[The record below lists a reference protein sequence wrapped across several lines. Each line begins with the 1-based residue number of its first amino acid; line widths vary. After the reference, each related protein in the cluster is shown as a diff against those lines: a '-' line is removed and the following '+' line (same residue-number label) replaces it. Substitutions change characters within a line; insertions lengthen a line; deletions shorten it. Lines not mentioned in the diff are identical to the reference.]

1 MTARSGPFDPGP
13 EGGDTHLVLA
23 NARGH
28 LSLWPAW
35 RAVPHGWDARFGP
48 APHAACVRRLE
59 AQRCG
64 GVCRSEAVP
73 PPRSSTSPSAS
84 SVRQQR

>member
-1 MTARSGPFDPGP
+1 MTAPSGPFDPGP
-13 EGGDTHLVLA
+13 GGGGTHLVLA

-35 RAVPHGWDARFGP
+35 RAVPSGWDAHFGP
-48 APHAACVRRLE
+48 APHDVCVRRLT
-59 AQRCG
+59 QRSG
-64 GVCRSEAVP
+64 GVYRSGTAP
-73 PPRSSTSPSAS
+73 SPRSSTSPSAS